1 MILCA
6 LCSKAVGLPGCQ
18 KREDS
23 LSVSAASGWPVNFY
37 SRIHFQYTHF
47 SRNTN
52 QPICKVS
59 HFTNFVPTHPRFHL
73 YWKCVPWEDIIQ
85 IGFPDEC
92 PEALLES
99 ALPPGIFFFLS
110 TPIFEEEEKIITLQ
124 IWLDLFA
131 LLAQTLVC
139 THHSLPKAKRDFI
152 CKIPIHKQFRSGR
165 VSNLHFK
172 LKNFALI
179 IWNSNYRISIS
190 EGQFWMSR
198 GRKEWRFSSLLT
210 QNEWQN
216 WFKIWV
222 FSSILKEMNVKRAKE
237 WVFSSLSPSCVSR
250 PHNSEVELT
259 NGGLLELSKICCI
272 FK

>member
-152 CKIPIHKQFRSGR
+152 CKIPIHKQLRSGR
-165 VSNLHFK
+165 FPQ
-172 LKNFALI
+172 
-179 IWNSNYRISIS
+179 IWKK
-190 EGQFWMSR
+190 WMWR
-198 GRKEWRFSSLLT
+198 GWKSGCF
-210 QNEWQN
+210 
-216 WFKIWV
+216 
-222 FSSILKEMNVKRAKE
+222 
-237 WVFSSLSPSCVSR
+237 
-250 PHNSEVELT
+250 PH
-259 NGGLLELSKICCI
+259 
-272 FK
+272 